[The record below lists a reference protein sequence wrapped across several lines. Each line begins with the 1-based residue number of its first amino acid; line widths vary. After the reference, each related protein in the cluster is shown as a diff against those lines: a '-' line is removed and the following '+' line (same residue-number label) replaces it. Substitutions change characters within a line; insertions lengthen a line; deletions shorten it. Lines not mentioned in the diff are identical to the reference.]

1 MGSRGM
7 DRGVQITNRIDRILD
22 LGIDGVTVA
31 HVSHA
36 WDDIFVA
43 DLRMRRS
50 NISVEPSSVGVC
62 QWHTGA

>member
-1 MGSRGM
+1 MGSRGV

-36 WDDIFVA
+36 
-43 DLRMRRS
+43 
-50 NISVEPSSVGVC
+50 
-62 QWHTGA
+62 